1 MTACQELA
9 GKTLAPDHPALI
21 LHPMLRVGMG
31 YDVHPLV
38 EGRPLIL
45 GGVTIP
51 HDRGLEGHS
60 DADVLLHAL
69 TDAVLGALAAGD
81 IGTHFPNTDP
91 KWRGA
96 ASTIFLAEAARL
108 AKERKATILNVDASL
123 LAEAPKLVPHCPA
136 MRKKIAAALGLK
148 EEQVNLKAT
157 TNEKIGFVGRG
168 EGIAALAVAALE
180 FPG

>member
-1 MTACQELA
+1 
-9 GKTLAPDHPALI
+9 
-21 LHPMLRVGMG
+21 MLRVGMG

-38 EGRPLIL
+38 AGRPLIL

-91 KWRGA
+91 KWKGA

-123 LAEAPKLVPHCPA
+123 MAEAP
-136 MRKKIAAALGLK
+136 
-148 EEQVNLKAT
+148 
-157 TNEKIGFVGRG
+157 
-168 EGIAALAVAALE
+168 
-180 FPG
+180 

>member
-1 MTACQELA
+1 M
-9 GKTLAPDHPALI
+9 KTVGSTRPGRHDFR
-21 LHPMLRVGMG
+21 MLRVGMG

-38 EGRPLIL
+38 PGRPLIL

-51 HDRGLEGHS
+51 HDRGLDGHS

-91 KWRGA
+91 KWKGA
-96 ASTIFLAEAARL
+96 ASTIFLAESARL

-123 LAEAPKLVPHCPA
+123 MAEAPKLVPHFPA
-136 MRKKIAAALGLK
+136 MRKKIAAALGVK
-148 EEQVNLKAT
+148 EDQVNLKAT

-168 EGIAALAVAALE
+168 EGIAAIATAALDV
-180 FPG
+180 PA

>member
-1 MTACQELA
+1 
-9 GKTLAPDHPALI
+9 
-21 LHPMLRVGMG
+21 MLRVGMG

-38 EGRPLIL
+38 KGRPLIL

-91 KWRGA
+91 RWKGA
-96 ASTIFLAEAARL
+96 ASTIFLAESARL
-108 AKERKATILNVDASL
+108 AAERKATILNVDASL
-123 LAEAPKLVPHCPA
+123 LAEAPKLVPHFPA
-136 MRKKIAAALGLK
+136 MCKNIAAALGLK
-148 EEQVNLKAT
+148 VNQVNLKAT

-168 EGIAALAVAALE
+168 EGIAALATAALDV
-180 FPG
+180 PA

>member
-1 MTACQELA
+1 
-9 GKTLAPDHPALI
+9 
-21 LHPMLRVGMG
+21 MLRVGMG

-38 EGRPLIL
+38 PGRPLIL

-51 HDRGLEGHS
+51 HDRGLDGHS

-91 KWRGA
+91 KWKGA
-96 ASTIFLAEAARL
+96 ASTIFLAESARL

-123 LAEAPKLVPHCPA
+123 MAEAPKLVPHFPA
-136 MRKKIAAALGLK
+136 MRKKIAVALGIK
-148 EEQVNLKAT
+148 EDQVNLKAT

-168 EGIAALAVAALE
+168 EGIAAIATAALDL
-180 FPG
+180 PA

>member
-1 MTACQELA
+1 
-9 GKTLAPDHPALI
+9 
-21 LHPMLRVGMG
+21 MLRVGMG

-38 EGRPLIL
+38 TGRPLIL

-91 KWRGA
+91 KWKGA

-123 LAEAPKLVPHCPA
+123 MAEAPKLVPHFPV
-136 MRKKIAAALGLK
+136 MRKKIAAALGVK
-148 EEQVNLKAT
+148 EDQVNLKAT

-168 EGIAALAVAALE
+168 EGIAAIATAALDV
-180 FPG
+180 PA

>member
-1 MTACQELA
+1 
-9 GKTLAPDHPALI
+9 
-21 LHPMLRVGMG
+21 MG

-91 KWRGA
+91 KWKGA

-123 LAEAPKLVPHCPA
+123 LAEAPKLVPHFPA
-136 MRKKIAAALGLK
+136 MRTKIAAALGLK